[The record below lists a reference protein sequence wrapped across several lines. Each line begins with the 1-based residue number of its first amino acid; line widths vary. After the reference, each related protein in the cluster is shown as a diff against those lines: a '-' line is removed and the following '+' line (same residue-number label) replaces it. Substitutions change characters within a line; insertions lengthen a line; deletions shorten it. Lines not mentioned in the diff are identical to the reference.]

1 MKVSNALNTLVSGE
15 KPGFRV
21 HSYSRW
27 WCVCVC
33 VQLNK
38 SGVLRKAIDYIKYLR
53 NSNKRLKHENVMLKF
68 AAVAGQRANSQPISS
83 QRELALCHGTRS
95 VSVSNSKGKVF
106 PYSFGR

>member
-1 MKVSNALNTLVSGE
+1 
-15 KPGFRV
+15 
-21 HSYSRW
+21 
-27 WCVCVC
+27 
-33 VQLNK
+33 LNK

>member
-1 MKVSNALNTLVSGE
+1 MCIVTVDGGA
-15 KPGFRV
+15 
-21 HSYSRW
+21 
-27 WCVCVC
+27 CVY

-106 PYSFGR
+106 PYSFPNVGPGADPGVQAVSPQVT